1 MIIQAPIS
9 IGDLI
14 DKITILEIKLKN
26 FVSVEKINNV
36 VKELDFLQKLLVGL
50 GLNLIKIQNLIF
62 ELKSINEV
70 LWNAENMIRRLISS
84 EKLDEKFIEISLEI
98 RKMNDRR
105 GEIKKQINIT
115 MNSTIV
121 EEKEYN

>member
-50 GLNLIKIQNLIF
+50 GLDLIKIQNLIF

-70 LWNAENMIRRLISS
+70 LWNAENMIRHLISS

-115 MNSTIV
+115 TNSTIV

>member
-1 MIIQAPIS
+1 M
-9 IGDLI
+9 
-14 DKITILEIKLKN
+14 
-26 FVSVEKINNV
+26 
-36 VKELDFLQKLLVGL
+36 
-50 GLNLIKIQNLIF
+50 IF

>member
-50 GLNLIKIQNLIF
+50 GLDLIKIQNLIF

>member
-1 MIIQAPIS
+1 MIIQAPTS

-50 GLNLIKIQNLIF
+50 GLNLIKI
-62 ELKSINEV
+62 
-70 LWNAENMIRRLISS
+70 
-84 EKLDEKFIEISLEI
+84 
-98 RKMNDRR
+98 
-105 GEIKKQINIT
+105 
-115 MNSTIV
+115 
-121 EEKEYN
+121 